1 MRLIFPA
8 CEGDVWGSGLLLQ
21 LHALQRDRDEKRKKR
36 KERKEG
42 RKEGR
47 KEARKKRRKE
57 V

>member
-21 LHALQRDRDEKRKKR
+21 LHALERDRDEKRKKGR
-36 KERKEG
+36 KKG

-47 KEARKKRRKE
+47 KEEKKEGRKE